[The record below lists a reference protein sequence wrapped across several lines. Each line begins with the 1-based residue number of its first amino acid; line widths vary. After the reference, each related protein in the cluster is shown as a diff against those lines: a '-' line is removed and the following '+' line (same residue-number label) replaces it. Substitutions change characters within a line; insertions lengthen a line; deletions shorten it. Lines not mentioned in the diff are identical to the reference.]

1 MLVHP
6 VVIPGSGTRSWTVLG
21 DDDVPVVPVDRFLAY
36 LTDIGRS
43 PNTVKAYA
51 HDLKDYWY
59 FIGFRGLD
67 WREARLEDVGEFVA
81 WLQLPPAGRAGEVA
95 VLPSVTAQVTA
106 STVNRKLA
114 AVSAFYAHQA
124 RNGAGV
130 GDLLAAWRT
139 GGRGGWKPFLH
150 HVSKG
155 KPYRGRAITLK
166 APKKLPRILTVAE
179 TQAILDACTRLRDR
193 FFFALLY
200 DSGCRAGEALGL
212 RHEDIAAAEQEIT
225 IVARENANG
234 ARAKSGGRTVPVG
247 PELIRLYADYLHEE
261 YGGIDSDYV
270 FINIWAEPK
279 GQAWSYQAAYDLV
292 LRLRARTGIAFD
304 PALVPALGGD
314 TVAARRRPDRGRV
327 HAARA
332 LVGSRHVVGLRA
344 FDGRGR
350 AGGAGEGR
358 LVHREGGVLVTGG
371 WITQADRSRW
381 QQRAAAELAAILAAH
396 PGIAVIAWTVTASGG
411 ALSGRVLAPAAG
423 RRGLFG
429 QWRQALG
436 LDEVTET
443 PSANGT
449 AVYLHARGV
458 RGGVTVSVT
467 ATVFDGG
474 RRTGEPPDSS
484 GRPAAPGCRGPA
496 GEAAW
501 PRCARSSVPTSSSST
516 PPTRC
521 SAGDLPGGCLRRG
534 RRGQPGCAPAHQR
547 PVDR

>member
-6 VVIPGSGTRSWTVLG
+6 VAVPGSGTRSWTVLG

-51 HDLKDYWY
+51 HDLKNYWE
-59 FIGFRGLD
+59 FISFRSLD
-67 WREARLEDVGEFVA
+67 WREARLEDIGEFVA
-81 WLQLPPAGRAGEVA
+81 WLQLPPAGRSGEVA
-95 VLPSVTAQVTA
+95 VLPSVTAEVAA

-130 GDLLAAWRT
+130 GDLLAAWRA

-150 HVSKG
+150 HISKD
-155 KPYRGRAITLK
+155 KPHRGRAISLK

-179 TQAILDACTRLRDR
+179 TQAVLDACTRLRDR
-193 FFFALLY
+193 FFFALLHE
-200 DSGCRAGEALGL
+200 SGCRAGEALGL
-212 RHEDIAAAEQEIT
+212 RHEDIAAAESEIS
-225 IVARENANG
+225 IVPRENANG

-247 PELIRLYADYLHEE
+247 PDLIRLYADYLHEE
-261 YGGIDSDYV
+261 YGASPSDYV

-304 PALVPALGGD
+304 PHWFRHIFLLSFCVAIATIGQHADLRPALFDYLLLAAACCGTLWTVSLPAAQANCD
-314 TVAARRRPDRGRV
+314 TGTTEHGECGEKSQRRDKMAARRRVHRGRLQ
-327 HAARA
+327 AARPFI
-332 LVGSRHVVGLRA
+332 SDHDIRDIRA

-358 LVHREGGVLVTGG
+358 LADRAGGDLVTGG

-396 PGIAVIAWTVTASGG
+396 PDIPVLAWTVTASGG
-411 ALSGRVLAPAAG
+411 ALSGQVLAPAAG

-436 LDEVTET
+436 LDEAAET

-449 AVYLHARGV
+449 PVYLHARGV

-467 ATVFDGG
+467 ATVFDG
-474 RRTGEPPDSS
+474 EED
-484 GRPAAPGCRGPA
+484 
-496 GEAAW
+496 
-501 PRCARSSVPTSSSST
+501 
-516 PPTRC
+516 
-521 SAGDLPGGCLRRG
+521 
-534 RRGQPGCAPAHQR
+534 GQ
-547 PVDR
+547 

>member
-6 VVIPGSGTRSWTVLG
+6 VVFPGSGTRSWTVLG
-21 DDDVPVVPVDRFLAY
+21 DDDVPVVPVHRFLAH

-51 HDLKDYWY
+51 HDLRDYWC

-95 VLPSVTAQVTA
+95 VMAQVTA

-155 KPYRGRAITLK
+155 EPYRGRAITLK
-166 APKKLPRILTVAE
+166 AEKKLPRILTVLE

-225 IVARENANG
+225 IAARENANG

-261 YGGIDSDYV
+261 YGTACSDYV

-279 GQAWSYQAAYDLV
+279 GHTWSYQAAYDLV
-292 LRLRARTGIAFD
+292 LRLRVRTGIAFD
-304 PALVPALGGD
+304 PHWWRHSAATRWLRDGVPIEVVSTLLGHSS
-314 TVAARRRPDRGRV
+314 VAVTSSVYGHLTAED
-327 HAARA
+327 ARA
-332 LVGSRHVVGLRA
+332 ALEK
-344 FDGRGR
+344 
-350 AGGAGEGR
+350 AGWF
-358 LVHREGGVLVTGG
+358 TGK
-371 WITQADRSRW
+371 
-381 QQRAAAELAAILAAH
+381 
-396 PGIAVIAWTVTASGG
+396 
-411 ALSGRVLAPAAG
+411 
-423 RRGLFG
+423 
-429 QWRQALG
+429 
-436 LDEVTET
+436 EV
-443 PSANGT
+443 S
-449 AVYLHARGV
+449 
-458 RGGVTVSVT
+458 
-467 ATVFDGG
+467 
-474 RRTGEPPDSS
+474 
-484 GRPAAPGCRGPA
+484 
-496 GEAAW
+496 W
-501 PRCARSSVPTSSSST
+501 
-516 PPTRC
+516 
-521 SAGDLPGGCLRRG
+521 
-534 RRGQPGCAPAHQR
+534 
-547 PVDR
+547 